1 MWRLSPGPSRPSNA
15 AQAGTD
21 LGREGAEGG
30 GLRPR
35 KNPEQ
40 LERVDKELDKERCLG
55 RPPQGGRGREQT
67 MAALNVR

>member
-1 MWRLSPGPSRPSNA
+1 MWRLSLGPSERPPNA

-30 GLRPR
+30 GPRPR
-35 KNPEQ
+35 KNPGQ
-40 LERVDKELDKERCLG
+40 LERVDKEHCLG